1 MAGTAW
7 PVRDDAGQAIFTQKG
22 KKIMFEFNG
31 GGGGWIPTSVDTPWG
46 SVTWGNGGYYPGGG
60 YPQQQPPV
68 AGGGLFGGG
77 NLMPLLLV
85 GFLAYLIARK

>member
-1 MAGTAW
+1 
-7 PVRDDAGQAIFTQKG
+7 
-22 KKIMFEFNG
+22 MFEFNG

-46 SVTWGNGGYYPGGG
+46 SATWGNQYPGGYG
-60 YPQQQPPV
+60 YPQQQPVYTGAPQ
-68 AGGGLFGGG
+68 GGLFGGG